1 MDTLVAVLA
10 AIIVVLVGAK
20 MVQRRRRDEIRSIH
34 HYHDRLDTL
43 HVEPSDRGGS
53 VRVVREP
60 HAEDAPTTPERP
72 RLDPAS
78 AHLDTTPQPLPAEA
92 PARHD
97 RSWALERMQARARVD
112 TATILIVATVIVA
125 LIAIALVGYAIQHRR
140 GTSTTTT
147 TTKPAPTG
155 TQTTAHVAHSTEGGV
170 AFESAPTAHLTVTVI
185 GTHGHVWVFAAAPA
199 SSTPQSRSPRAG
211 QQRLDSTRQ

>member
-1 MDTLVAVLA
+1 MDTLAAVLA
-10 AIIVVLVGAK
+10 AIVVVLVGAK

-60 HAEDAPTTPERP
+60 LLEDAPTTPERP

-78 AHLDTTPQPLPAEA
+78 AHLDTTPQSLPAEA
-92 PARHD
+92 RTRHD
-97 RSWALERMQARARVD
+97 RNWALERMQPRARVD

-140 GTSTTTT
+140 DTSTTTT
-147 TTKPAPTG
+147 TTTTSKPAPTG
-155 TQTTAHVAHSTEGGV
+155 TQ
-170 AFESAPTAHLTVTVI
+170 PTAYVVHSPRGGTRFDGAGTRHLTVTVI
-185 GTHGHVWVFAAAPA
+185 GTRGLVWVFATAPP
-199 SSTPQSRSPRAG
+199 SGTRTESR
-211 QQRLDSTRQ
+211 